1 MAFMKIFLDFNEFL
15 QFFYIE
21 ISVFIQESSL
31 EVYFILSTPKIQ
43 FSVQDYHFLS
53 LKNRIHFEK
62 DALVSIYASPSKF
75 I

>member
-43 FSVQDYHFLS
+43 FSVQDYHFFV
-53 LKNRIHFEK
+53 FEE
-62 DALVSIYASPSKF
+62 SNSF
-75 I
+75 